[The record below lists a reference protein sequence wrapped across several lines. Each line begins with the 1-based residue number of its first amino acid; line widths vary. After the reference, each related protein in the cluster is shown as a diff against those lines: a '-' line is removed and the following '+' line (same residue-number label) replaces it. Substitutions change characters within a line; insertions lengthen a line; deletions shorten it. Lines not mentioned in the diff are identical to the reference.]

1 METFNTYI
9 LGASKIIDSKYVLVY
24 NTKSFLDKSDH
35 FSLGKNKLSG
45 SKQLSL
51 LSSDPTKSNIHK
63 ILDSLFILRDD
74 SGNLIYKPIKSSVVI
89 DAEKLNQG
97 YVTEF
102 IVNNERD
109 NIVCSDGFNVI
120 IYLYEDANNKL
131 IPLGF
136 SIFLEPQ
143 GKRVR
148 TTSDQFI
155 IKKDYFVKNLH
166 IYIGFKDTLLIDQVK
181 VNLVDS
187 LVDPERPDQSGDNN
201 WNYTNIEK
209 WKKTRLNIGRNFY
222 SSRVYSTEQLNKEV
236 FTDSSSFL
244 VDKKNKVKGTKL
256 TINQN
261 LQIQDYHD
269 KKFNKFQIGFFNGD
283 LVLNTWN
290 DENEYII
297 YSLTKKNL
305 VGNVMTYTV
314 PVKND
319 LVNFRTNVYKL
330 PELVGHTSK
339 IEFISG
345 NYISVHH
352 KNSTTG
358 EEFNSIFDIDT
369 QSSSNDSDNPGWK
382 ILKNNKVLL
391 DPLDVRIRI
400 IKTDRLIFSSLD
412 NAKKQIPSI
421 SDIYFDT
428 RKVELDHKIEI
439 LGKRGEWFILKYP
452 PYDLI
457 VITNMTKQIVIRPVE
472 LSNVIFVN
480 NQVLIIKEQYK
491 EIPNQTT
498 YTLFDDDGKLTT
510 TSTREYVDTYI
521 NRNLLSSYKDYS
533 NSKIHNITINNG
545 INSSDDILKIQR
557 SFLAYFRRNVL
568 PTSFTDFEI
577 IGGIGGLIFYRQG
590 SYINYL

>member
-35 FSLGKNKLSG
+35 IHLGKYKLSG

-51 LSSDPTKSNIHK
+51 LSSDPIKSNIHK
-63 ILDSLFILRDD
+63 ILDDLLILRDD
-74 SGNLIYKPIKSSVVI
+74 SGNLIYKPINSSVVT
-89 DAEKLNQG
+89 DTEKLNQG

-102 IVNNERD
+102 IVNNEID
-109 NIVCSDGFNVI
+109 NIVGSDGFNVI

-136 SIFLEPQ
+136 TIFLEPQ

-148 TTSDQFI
+148 TSSDQFI

-166 IYIGFKDTLLIDQVK
+166 IYIGFKDTLLIDKVK

-187 LVDPERPDQSGDNN
+187 LVDPERPDQSGDNS
-201 WNYTNIEK
+201 WNYTNIKK
-209 WKKTRLNIGRNFY
+209 WKKTKLNISRNFY

-269 KKFNKFQIGFFNGD
+269 KKFNKFQVGFFNGD

-290 DENEYII
+290 NKNEYVI

-305 VGNVMTYTV
+305 VGNVLTYTI

-319 LVNFRTNVYKL
+319 LVNFSTNVYKL

-345 NYISVHH
+345 NYISVRH

-369 QSSSNDSDNPGWK
+369 QSSSEDSDNLGWK
-382 ILKNNKVLL
+382 TIRNNKFML
-391 DPLDVRIRI
+391 DPLDVRNRI
-400 IKTDRLIFSSLD
+400 IRTGRLIFSSLD
-412 NAKKQIPSI
+412 SAKKQIPSI

-428 RKVELDHKIEI
+428 REIELDHKIEI
-439 LGKRGEWFILKYP
+439 IGKRGEWFIIKYP
-452 PYDLI
+452 PYDLL
-457 VITNMTKQIVIRPVE
+457 VITNMTKQVVIKSEE

-480 NQVLIIKEQYK
+480 NQVLIIKEQNK
-491 EIPNQTT
+491 EIPNQTI

-510 TSTREYVDTYI
+510 TSTKGYVDTYI
-521 NRNLLSSYKDYS
+521 DRNLLSSYKDYS
-533 NSKIHNITINNG
+533 KSKIHNITIDNG

>member
-1 METFNTYI
+1 METFNIYI

-35 FSLGKNKLSG
+35 IHLGKNKLSD
-45 SKQLSL
+45 SKQFSL
-51 LSSDPTKSNIHK
+51 LLSDPTKSNIRK
-63 ILDSLFILRDD
+63 ILDNLLILKDD
-74 SGNLIYKPIKSSVVI
+74 SGNSIYRPINSSVVT
-89 DAEKLNQG
+89 DTEKLNQG

-102 IVNNERD
+102 IVDNERD
-109 NIVCSDGFNVI
+109 NIICSDGFNVI
-120 IYLYEDANNKL
+120 IYLYKDANNKL

-136 SIFLEPQ
+136 TIFLEPQ

-166 IYIGFKDTLLIDQVK
+166 IYIGFKDTLLIDKVK

-187 LVDPERPDQSGDNN
+187 LVDPVRPDQSGDNN
-201 WNYTNIEK
+201 WNYTNIKK
-209 WKKTRLNIGRNFY
+209 WKKTKLNISRNLY

-261 LQIQDYHD
+261 LQIQDYYD
-269 KKFNKFQIGFFNGD
+269 KKFNNFQVGFFNGD

-319 LVNFRTNVYKL
+319 LVNFSTNVYKL
-330 PELVGHTSK
+330 PELIGHTSK

-345 NYISVHH
+345 NYLSVHH

-358 EEFNSIFDIDT
+358 EEFNSIFDLDT
-369 QSSSNDSDNPGWK
+369 QSSSNESDNPGWK
-382 ILKNNKVLL
+382 ILGNNKVML
-391 DPLDVRIRI
+391 DPLDPRNRI
-400 IKTDRLIFSSLD
+400 IKTDKLVFSSLGS
-412 NAKKQIPSI
+412 AKKQIPSI

-428 RKVELDHKIEI
+428 REIELNHKIEI
-439 LGKRGEWFILKYP
+439 LGKRGEWFIIKYP
-452 PYDLI
+452 PYDLL
-457 VITNMTKQIVIRPVE
+457 VITNMTKQVVIRSEE

-480 NQVLIIKEQYK
+480 NQVLIIKEQNK
-491 EIPNQTT
+491 DIPNQTT

-510 TSTREYVDTYI
+510 TSTRKYADTYI
-521 NRNLLSSYKDYS
+521 DRDLLSSYRDYS
-533 NSKIHNITINNG
+533 KSKIHNITINNG

-557 SFLAYFRRNVL
+557 SFLSYFRRNVL
-568 PTSFTDFEI
+568 PTSFSDFEI
-577 IGGIGGLIFYRQG
+577 IGGVGGLIFYRHG